1 MNAEK
6 NVYKGLKILFSL
18 AIGLMVVAAVAVIGV
33 AILLNS
39 PQVHSFIQSIPE
51 GELIYGTKTPMLFAS
66 PLILGSLMVV
76 LLLNGVLFY
85 FTRSFFKNLEMDRIF
100 VSENVTTAKKVA
112 ALLLILSFAS
122 SLPDVMAHLQGFS
135 TEGFS
140 LDLTYMVGAAIVWA
154 LAKILER
161 ANLIA
166 EENELTI

>member
-6 NVYKGLKILFSL
+6 NVYKGLKIIFSL
-18 AIGLMVVAAVAVIGV
+18 AIGLMVIAAVAVLGMAFV
-33 AILLNS
+33 LHTSQA
-39 PQVHSFIQSIPE
+39 QSFIQSIFD
-51 GELIYGTKTPMLFAS
+51 GDLIYGAKTPMLFAS
-66 PLILGSLMVV
+66 PLIIGSLMI
-76 LLLNGVLFY
+76 LFILNGILFY

-122 SLPDVMAHLQGFS
+122 SLPDVMAQLQGFS
-135 TEGFS
+135 TGGFS

-166 EENELTI
+166 EENKLTI